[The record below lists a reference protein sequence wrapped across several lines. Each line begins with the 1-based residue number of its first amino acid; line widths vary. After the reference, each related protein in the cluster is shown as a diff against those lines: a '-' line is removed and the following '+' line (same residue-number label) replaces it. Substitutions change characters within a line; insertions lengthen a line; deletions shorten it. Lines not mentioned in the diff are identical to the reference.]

1 MQGDPLQVSP
11 NDFKFGIKQE
21 VLENN
26 EAGRD
31 EFRIILKKSKY

>member
-1 MQGDPLQVSP
+1 MGSNNSLSLPSMQGDPLQVSP

-31 EFRIILKKSKY
+31 